1 MKIIPKAILPIGF
14 EANGIACGLKKSGK
28 LDCALIHSAAA
39 AQASCMFTTNKILAA
54 PVVLC
59 KEYLSRNKAYH
70 AIIANSGNA
79 NCFTGNAG
87 LSDARKTA
95 MSVGSSL
102 GVKPASVLVFSTGII
117 GKRLDFSKIVSSLPV
132 LKAGLS
138 RAGIH
143 AAKKAIMTTDTF
155 AKEISAQVM
164 IGAKK
169 VTICGIAKGS
179 GMIGPNM
186 ATMLAFIMTDADI
199 SKSCLDSCLR
209 AAVKESF
216 NCVTVDG
223 CMSTNDSVVLLANA
237 QAGNKRITAG
247 KDAALFSKG
256 LSAVCLSLA
265 KMLAIDGEGAT
276 KFITIKV
283 EAARTFEEARAAAL
297 AIANSPLF
305 KTAVYGE
312 NPNFGRI
319 ACAVGASGV
328 DVSEKGLRV
337 RMGPLNKKNVVINVG
352 LSKGKAS
359 CTVYTSDLT
368 PEYIKINAEY
378 N

>member
-1 MKIIPKAILPIGF
+1 MKIIPKAILPLGF
-14 EANGIACGLKKSGK
+14 EANGVACGLKKSGK
-28 LDCALIHSAAA
+28 LDCALIHSAAP
-39 AQASCMFTTNKILAA
+39 AQASCMFTTNKIIAA

-59 KEYLSRNKAYH
+59 KEYLRKNKVFH
-70 AIIANSGNA
+70 TIIANSGNA
-79 NCFTGNAG
+79 NCFTGAVG
-87 LSDARKTA
+87 LADARKTA

-117 GKRLDFSKIVSSLPV
+117 GKRLDVGKIVSALPV
-132 LKAGLS
+132 LTGGLSPAGLN
-138 RAGIH
+138 
-143 AAKKAIMTTDTF
+143 AATTAIMTTDTF
-155 AKEISAQVM
+155 AKKISVRIM
-164 IGAKK
+164 IGAKR

-199 SKSCLDSCLR
+199 SKSCLDFSLK
-209 AAVKESF
+209 AAVATSF

-223 CMSTNDSVVLLANA
+223 CMSTNDSIVLLANGVA
-237 QAGNKRITAG
+237 HNKRITAG
-247 KDAALFSKG
+247 KDAALFAKS

-283 EAARTFEEARAAAL
+283 QAARNFEEARTAAL

-328 DVSEKGLRV
+328 EVTEKGLRV
-337 RMGPLNKKNVVINVG
+337 HMGPLNKKNVVINVS
-352 LSKGKAS
+352 LSRGNAS